1 MKCSKCHFD
10 NPEGINFCGECGS
23 KIDNLCSKG
32 NFSNPLQFK
41 FCGQCGHNL
50 KIPTEPLSKYLSFD
64 EKIKKIQIRFEAL
77 GKRQIKGREKA
88 VNVYQL
94 LAPST
99 KRTRF
104 DVSAGGGLT
113 PFVGRE
119 RENELLLDCYERV
132 KAAKGQ
138 AFSITSGAG
147 LGKSRL
153 LAEIRKTVA
162 NENPKGDQ

>member
-23 KIDNLCSKG
+23 KIDNLCSKC

-41 FCGQCGHNL
+41 FCGQCGHFL
-50 KIPTEPLSKYLSFD
+50 KIPTVPLSKDLSYD

-77 GKRQIKGREKA
+77 GKRQIKRREKA
-88 VNVYQL
+88 VNVYRV
-94 LAPST
+94 LALCT
-99 KRTRF
+99 RRTRF
-104 DVSAGGGLT
+104 DVSAEGGLT

-138 AFSITSGAG
+138 AFSIISSAG
-147 LGKSRL
+147 LGKSRVL
-153 LAEIRKTVA
+153 YEFRKTVA
-162 NENPKGDQ
+162 NENTKGDQ